1 MTISARAV
9 AVQGIG
15 FSTLLVALQG
25 FGSYVRFT
33 SHRPS
38 GVFLFGQLGNRDPRY

>member
-1 MTISARAV
+1 MTLSPHAI

-15 FSTLLVALQG
+15 FTPLLIAVQG
-25 FGSYVRFT
+25 FGSYVRFK

-38 GVFLFGQLGNRDPRY
+38 GILLFGQMGYRDSRY